1 MISPTGFVHITARNG
16 FQPLASFAF
25 ISAAMSAV
33 CRFLS
38 DCGFTGGTD
47 TRLRCRF
54 WRKFGAHFL
63 AEMPQLFVLKEVAA
77 FW

>member
-54 WRKFGAHFL
+54 
-63 AEMPQLFVLKEVAA
+63 
-77 FW
+77 